1 MRRVLFGRKGV
12 GVAVFPLAA
21 ALFVLAV
28 QAQAGEFTPTKPIQ
42 MIAAAAP
49 GGGSDIMAR
58 TIAQIVASEKLSPQP
73 MVVQNIPGGGSAIGT
88 TQVSRMKG
96 DTHALLVFNPA
107 SVAGLLVAG
116 KGAATVRDLTMIAQ
130 LALDEQLIV
139 VKSDSRFKSIK
150 DIVAE
155 AKTKENAL
163 SIAGADQADRVC
175 SRLFEKAAGVKMR
188 FVQFNSGGEAI
199 TALLGG
205 HVDMIWANPPEFVSQ
220 YEAKM
225 VRPIAVA
232 QETRIQ
238 AFKDVPNFRE
248 NGLDV
253 VFKFYRGV
261 VAPPELPADVVAY
274 YESMMKKLN
283 DTKAWKENYLAK
295 YILSPGWQGSQEFTK
310 TIADSEVVFEETLK
324 GLGLIK

>member
-1 MRRVLFGRKGV
+1 
-12 GVAVFPLAA
+12 
-21 ALFVLAV
+21 
-28 QAQAGEFTPTKPIQ
+28 
-42 MIAAAAP
+42 
-49 GGGSDIMAR
+49 
-58 TIAQIVASEKLSPQP
+58 
-73 MVVQNIPGGGSAIGT
+73 
-88 TQVSRMKG
+88 MKG
-96 DTHALLVFNPA
+96 DTHVLLVFNPA

-116 KGAATVRDLTMIAQ
+116 KGAATIRNLTMIAQ

-175 SRLFEKAAGVKMR
+175 SRLFEKAAGIKMR
-188 FVQFNSGGEAI
+188 FAQFNSGGEVM

-232 QETRIQ
+232 QENRIQ

-261 VAPPELPADVVAY
+261 VAPPGLSPEVIAY
-274 YESMMKKLN
+274 YENMLKKLN
-283 DTKAWKENYLAK
+283 DTKAWKDNYLAK
-295 YILSPGWQGSQEFTK
+295 YILSPGWQGSKEFTK
-310 TIADSEVVFEETLK
+310 TVTDSEAVFEETLK

>member
-1 MRRVLFGRKGV
+1 VFGRKGV

-21 ALFVLAV
+21 ALCVLAV

-116 KGAATVRDLTMIAQ
+116 KGAATIRDLTMIAQ

-220 YEAKM
+220 HEAKM

-295 YILSPGWQGSQEFTK
+295 YILSPGWQGHKEFTK

>member
-1 MRRVLFGRKGV
+1 MVALALLASLFLV
-12 GVAVFPLAA
+12 VP
-21 ALFVLAV
+21 
-28 QAQAGEFTPTKPIQ
+28 AQAADFTPSKPIQ
-42 MIAAAAP
+42 LIAAAAP
-49 GGGSDIMAR
+49 GGGSDVMAR
-58 TIAQIVASEKLSPQP
+58 TMAQIVAAEKLSPQP

-116 KGAATVRDLTMIAQ
+116 KGAATIRELTMIAQ

-139 VKSDSRFKSIK
+139 VKSDSRFKSIQ
-150 DIVAE
+150 DILAE
-155 AKTKENAL
+155 AKKKENAL

-175 SRLFEKAAGVKMR
+175 SRLFEKAAGIKMR
-188 FVQFNSGGEAI
+188 FVQFNSGGEAM

-205 HVDMIWANPPEFVSQ
+205 HVDMIWANPPEYVSQ

-225 VRPIAVA
+225 VVPLVVA
-232 QETRIQ
+232 QENRIP
-238 AFKDVPNFRE
+238 AFKDVPTFRE
-248 NGLDV
+248 SGLDV

-261 VAPPELPADVVAY
+261 VAPPGLSPEVVAY
-274 YESMMKKLN
+274 YESMLKKLN

-295 YILSPGWQGSQEFTK
+295 YILSPGWQGSTEFTK
-310 TIADSEVVFEETLK
+310 TITDSEAVFEETLK
-324 GLGLIK
+324 SLGLIK

>member
-1 MRRVLFGRKGV
+1 MKGASSRRWPGRLAVLG
-12 GVAVFPLAA
+12 LAA
-21 ALFVLAV
+21 VLLLA
-28 QAQAGEFTPTKPIQ
+28 AQAPAAEFAPTKPIQ

-49 GGGSDIMAR
+49 GGGSDVMAR
-58 TIAQIVASEKLSPQP
+58 TIAQIIASEKLAPQP
-73 MVVQNIPGGGSAIGT
+73 LIVQNIPGGGSAIGT

-116 KGAATVRDLTMIAQ
+116 KGAATVKDLTMIAQ

-139 VKSDSRFKSIK
+139 VRSDSPFKSVK

-155 AKTKENAL
+155 AKKKENAL

-175 SRLFEKAAGVKMR
+175 SRLFEKAAGIKMR
-188 FVQFNSGGEAI
+188 FAQFNSGGEAI

-220 YEAKM
+220 HEAKM
-225 VRPIAVA
+225 VRPLVVA
-232 QETRIQ
+232 QEQRVPQ
-238 AFKDVPNFRE
+238 YKDVPTFRE

-261 VAPPELPADVVAY
+261 VAPPGLPADVVAY
-274 YESMMKKLN
+274 YEGMLKKLS
-283 DTKAWKENYLAK
+283 DSQAWKEKYLAK
-295 YILSPGWQGSQEFTK
+295 YILSPGWQGSKEFTK
-310 TIADSEVVFEETLK
+310 TIYDSEAVFEDTLK

>member
-295 YILSPGWQGSQEFTK
+295 YILSPGWQGSQEFSK